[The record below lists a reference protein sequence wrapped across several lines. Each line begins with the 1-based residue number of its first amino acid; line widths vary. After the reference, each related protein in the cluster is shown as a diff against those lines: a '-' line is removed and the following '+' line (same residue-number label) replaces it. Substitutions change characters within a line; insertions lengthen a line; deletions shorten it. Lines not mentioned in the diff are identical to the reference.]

1 VAWKPLKGK
10 VVFGGTTIEDPKK
23 LDVDL
28 NIGDDIDYVN
38 FVLEESDAAGLG
50 LSDDVEIY
58 VDTVDATTKKL
69 AGKIT
74 NRKIMPLT
82 GQYRE
87 VWFEALDYTHW
98 LRTKQIVEVYFD
110 MEISL
115 IIKAILDKYYP
126 EITYTNVE
134 ATSVTLEEYP
144 IPYRKGSQVFAD
156 LAKIVDNIWFID
168 ETKDMHFKAKSIGAA
183 DYTLTKADIVEI
195 GKYEEDLLPVVNHW
209 FVIGGQIQKIDQK
222 AETESAGISMH
233 DNFYAVKFVP
243 LQPKLSQVALKL
255 EKVGAPTESL
265 VVEIR
270 EDYGGEPL
278 GATLKALNYP
288 PTYVDSKDFYRGMF
302 NVDVITGRDYWIVA
316 RKVGDVD
323 NTYKWW
329 KDALA
334 TGKNAYSADGES
346 WTTQSSSFNFLFR
359 TFYGTPVIAE
369 ALNAASIAKYEDI
382 QDTFQ
387 DHAILSY
394 DVAEQI
400 AQGLAAKTGTP
411 PESFDAYVTTDRDYS
426 IGQVAAINYPELGL
440 NSDKFVVM
448 SVSLPL
454 KKGFETTVIKLKL
467 ASQSG
472 SADVGSLAKLLRD
485 LLTDLRAQKIRAA
498 GVGEASVVDLIR
510 SLTDSFSFADD
521 VDATTFTPP
530 YKIGAAKI
538 GFSCVH

>member
-1 VAWKPLKGK
+1 MAWKALKGK
-10 VVFGGTTIEDPKK
+10 IVFGGSTVEDPLK

-38 FVLEESDAAGLG
+38 FILKEEDAGSLG
-50 LSDDVEIY
+50 LSDEVTIY
-58 VDTVDATTKKL
+58 VDTTDATTKKL

-74 NRKIMPLT
+74 NKKIMPLT

-87 VWFEALDYTHW
+87 VWFEALDWTHW
-98 LRTKQIVEVYFD
+98 LRTKQIVEIYFD

-115 IIKAILDKYYP
+115 IIKAIIDKYFP
-126 EITYTNVE
+126 GITYNNVE

-144 IPYRKGSQVFAD
+144 IPYRKGSQVFAE
-156 LAKIVDNIWFID
+156 LARVVDYIWFID
-168 ETKDMHFKAKSIGAA
+168 ENKDMHFKAKSVGAA
-183 DYTLTKADIVEI
+183 DYTLTKADIVDV

-209 FVIGGQIQKIDQK
+209 FVIGGRIQKIDQK
-222 AETESAGISMH
+222 AETESAGVSMH
-233 DNFYAVKFVP
+233 DKFYAVKFVP
-243 LQPKLSQVALKL
+243 LQPKLSQIALKL
-255 EKVGAPTESL
+255 EKVGSPTDTL
-265 VVEIR
+265 VIEIR

-288 PTYVDSKDFYRGMF
+288 PTYVASKDWYRGMF
-302 NVDVITGRDYWIVA
+302 NVDVVTGRDYWIVA
-316 RKVGDVD
+316 RKVGDVS

-329 KDALA
+329 KDALS
-334 TGKNAYSADGES
+334 TGKNAYSTDGES
-346 WTTQSSSFNFLFR
+346 WTVQSSSFNFLFR
-359 TFYGTPVIAE
+359 SFYGTPVIAE
-369 ALNAASIAKYEDI
+369 AINAASVAKYEDI
-382 QDTFQ
+382 QDVFQ

-411 PESFDAYVTTDRDYS
+411 PESFDAYVTTDRNYS

-454 KKGFETTVIKLKL
+454 KKGFESAIIKLKL
-467 ASQSG
+467 SSQAG
-472 SADVGSLAKLLRD
+472 SAEVGSLAKLLRD
-485 LLTDLRAQKIRAA
+485 LLTDLRAQKIMTSGA
-498 GVGEASVVDLIR
+498 GEASVVDVIR
-510 SLTDSFSFADD
+510 SLSDSFSFGDSVD
-521 VDATTFTPP
+521 VTTFTPP